1 MSPFEVRGQTMRYRR
16 DPSAP
21 GGGRRAD
28 AQDPSI
34 RASDAE
40 RAEVADNLSRHF
52 ADGRLDQPEFK
63 TRLDRAM
70 EATTRGDLGGLFDD
84 LPRLPSQDAPEPQH
98 QRRFFPAIAVIVVVS
113 LVLSLAAVANRSGDF
128 YFHFPWP
135 IFLVAG
141 FLLWRRARRH
151 HPHDGGRPE
160 IGGG

>member
-1 MSPFEVRGQTMRYRR
+1 MRYRR
-16 DPSAP
+16 DSGPS
-21 GGGRRAD
+21 GGRRRL
-28 AQDPSI
+28 DPHDPAI

-63 TRLDRAM
+63 SRLDRAM

-84 LPRLPSQDAPEPQH
+84 LPRLPSPDPPEPEH
-98 QRRFFPAIAVIVVVS
+98 RRRFVPVIAVIVVVS
-113 LVLSLAAVANRSGDF
+113 LVASLVALANRSGDF
-128 YFHFPWP
+128 FFHVPWP

-151 HPHDGGRPE
+151 HADGGGRPE
-160 IGGG
+160 IGDG

>member
-16 DPSAP
+16 DSGTP
-21 GGGRRAD
+21 GSGRRAD
-28 AQDPSI
+28 PHDPTI

-63 TRLDRAM
+63 SRLDRAM

-84 LPRLPSQDAPEPQH
+84 LPRLPSQEAPPPEH
-98 QRRFFPAIAVIVVVS
+98 RGRFVPVIAVIVVVS
-113 LVLSLAAVANRSGDF
+113 LVVSLAAVANRWGHF
-128 YFHFPWP
+128 YFHVPWP

-151 HPHDGGRPE
+151 HPGGGRAE

>member
-1 MSPFEVRGQTMRYRR
+1 MRYRR
-16 DPSAP
+16 DSGAS

-28 AQDPSI
+28 VQDPSI

-63 TRLDRAM
+63 SRLDRAM

-84 LPRLPSQDAPEPQH
+84 LPRLPSQDPPEPEH
-98 QRRFFPAIAVIVVVS
+98 RRRFVPVIAVIVVVS
-113 LVLSLAAVANRSGDF
+113 LVVSLAAVANRSGD
-128 YFHFPWP
+128 YFFHVPWP

-141 FLLWRRARRH
+141 ALLWRRARRRH
-151 HPHDGGRPE
+151 TDGGGRSE

>member
-1 MSPFEVRGQTMRYRR
+1 MRYRR
-16 DPSAP
+16 DPATP
-21 GGGRRAD
+21 GSGRRAD
-28 AQDPSI
+28 PHDPTI

-84 LPRLPSQDAPEPQH
+84 LPRLPSQEGPEPEH
-98 QRRFFPAIAVIVVVS
+98 RRRFVPTIAVIVVVS
-113 LVLSLAAVANRSGDF
+113 LVISLVAVANRSTDF
-128 YFHFPWP
+128 FFHVPWP

-151 HPHDGGRPE
+151 HHDGAGRPE